1 MLKFVCYFDSN
12 LIELRKFDVI
22 KICKNDFSVDR
33 NLVELKEFME
43 IMCIFINVDEL
54 MERNCV
60 LGLNDGVGKEND

>member
-22 KICKNDFSVDR
+22 KICKNNFSVDR
-33 NLVELKEFME
+33 NLVELKEFVE

-60 LGLNDGVGKEND
+60 LGLSDGVGKEND